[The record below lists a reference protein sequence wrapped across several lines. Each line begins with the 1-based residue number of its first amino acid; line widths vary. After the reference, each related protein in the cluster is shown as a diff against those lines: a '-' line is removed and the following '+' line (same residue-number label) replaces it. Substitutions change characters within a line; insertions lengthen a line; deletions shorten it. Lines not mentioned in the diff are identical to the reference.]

1 MRKYVFGLI
10 IVLLTALLAGYH
22 TRADSSTESIN
33 ACYSQTSGALRRVAS
48 ASECRTSE
56 VFVTWNIQGP
66 QGVPGDSGIS
76 KVFSYSSGFNAPGSL
91 NPWTPIVPNN
101 TLVASLNLPAGKY
114 SASGKVLV
122 YSTEGVDVEC
132 ILATDQFAGGFVD
145 DALDSGPGST
155 TINVQGTFELTTAQI
170 VGMWCGGHGNWR
182 YAQLSATQVNEIES
196 Q

>member
-1 MRKYVFGLI
+1 M
-10 IVLLTALLAGYH
+10 
-22 TRADSSTESIN
+22 
-33 ACYSQTSGALRRVAS
+33 
-48 ASECRTSE
+48 
-56 VFVTWNIQGP
+56 TWSIQGP
-66 QGVPGDSGIS
+66 QGVPGPKGDSGIS

-91 NPWTPIVPNN
+91 NPWTTVVPNN

-132 ILATDQFAGGFVD
+132 ILATGPQAGGFVD

-170 VGMWCGGHGNWR
+170 VGMWCGGRGNWR
-182 YAQLSATQVNEIES
+182 YAQLSATQVNEIVN